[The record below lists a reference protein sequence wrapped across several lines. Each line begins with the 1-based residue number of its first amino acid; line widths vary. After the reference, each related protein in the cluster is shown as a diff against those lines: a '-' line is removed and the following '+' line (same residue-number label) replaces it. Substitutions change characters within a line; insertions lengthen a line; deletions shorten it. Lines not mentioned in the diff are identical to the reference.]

1 MSLLEDSGH
10 LPPFLFSPPNLVINL
25 YKNKGEGGE
34 AYCIGGWIGCP
45 AISPLLSG
53 GMQQVRELL
62 LGWGKRAVVGV
73 GVAVVVGVVA
83 VVGGFKQ
90 NQKRGSADIE
100 GKQREYSAHIRKNSP
115 VGVKVPRHRIHMNT
129 STIHKEAHAYEIMP
143 VDGHAHIETLTRSH
157 IYITHRH
164 SL

>member
-62 LGWGKRAVVGV
+62 LGRGEK
-73 GVAVVVGVVA
+73 
-83 VVGGFKQ
+83 GGGGG
-90 NQKRGSADIE
+90 RSGGGGGGE
-100 GKQREYSAHIRKNSP
+100 GGGCCGR
-115 VGVKVPRHRIHMNT
+115 V
-129 STIHKEAHAYEIMP
+129 
-143 VDGHAHIETLTRSH
+143 
-157 IYITHRH
+157 
-164 SL
+164 